1 MPRKLNPN
9 RRQKFLDA
17 ALQLFVSQG
26 MANTTTAQI
35 ARQAGSAA
43 GTLFL
48 YFPTRQDLINELI
61 LEISRLQS
69 EHIHA
74 LLIPGQPARE
84 AFFTIW
90 SGTLRWFLRHP
101 QMYQYVLQVRDS
113 GLIDAAV
120 IQQSALYF
128 DYYYTTI
135 QQGLA
140 EQIIKPYPID
150 LIGEFLYQDLVA
162 MMKILLRQPDA
173 SQHETMIFQGFTLFW
188 DGIRQ

>member
-1 MPRKLNPN
+1 MPRKLSPE
-9 RRQKFLDA
+9 RRQKYLDA
-17 ALQLFVSQG
+17 ALQLFVTQG
-26 MANTTTAQI
+26 VPNTTTAQI
-35 ARQAGSAA
+35 AHWAGSAA

-48 YFPTRQDLINELI
+48 YFPTKQDLIHELI
-61 LEISRLQS
+61 LEITRQQS

-74 LLIPGQPARE
+74 LLIPGQPARD

-90 SGTLRWFLRHP
+90 SGTLRWFLQHP

-113 GLIDAAV
+113 GLIDPAV

-140 EQIIKPYPID
+140 EALIKPYPID

-162 MMKILLRQPDA
+162 MMKILQRQPDA
-173 SQHETMIFQGFTLFW
+173 SQHETLISQGFRLFW